1 METFVSLT
9 SFFTPLLQYAPCD
22 FFLDYTHHLNPEFDL
37 RITVTI
43 FIPLFSLSPSI
54 YNNSQAVILSQK

>member
-54 YNNSQAVILSQK
+54 YNNS